1 MAFYALLPPTLASIA
16 EKLSMATFQLFQNY
30 EPKHGRSKSFH
41 QKRRGPKE
49 QRKKIKKEK
58 RKKKRDFAK
67 FRRLGVNVKIQKS
80 TEDEHEEER

>member
-1 MAFYALLPPTLASIA
+1 MSSLKKRASFMAFYALLPPTLASIA

-67 FRRLGVNVKIQKS
+67 FR
-80 TEDEHEEER
+80 